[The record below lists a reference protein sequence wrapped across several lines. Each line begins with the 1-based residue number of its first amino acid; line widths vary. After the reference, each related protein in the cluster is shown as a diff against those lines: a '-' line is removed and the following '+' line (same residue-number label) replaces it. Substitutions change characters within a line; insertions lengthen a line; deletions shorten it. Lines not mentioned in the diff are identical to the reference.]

1 MFFIKEYPSHI
12 ILKNVCEGIF
22 LSEKLIVALI
32 CLLIALLFIKS
43 ENFTLGDAEARLVS
57 RMMKSEKL
65 VEVFN
70 LDSETVF
77 L

>member
-1 MFFIKEYPSHI
+1 MSK
-12 ILKNVCEGIF
+12 
-22 LSEKLIVALI
+22 KLIVALI
-32 CLLIALLFIKS
+32 CLVIALLFMKS

-57 RMMKSEKL
+57 RMMKSERL

-70 LDSETVF
+70 LDSERVF